1 MFSDLDNYLF
11 KQGTHYELYEK
22 MGAHPLEGGGFHVA
36 VWAPHA
42 DSVSLLYDGNGWNP
56 DATPLPRTEGTDVFE
71 ADIPDACDGQCY
83 KFQIKT
89 RDGRYLKKADPYA
102 FRAECRPGTASRFYA
117 PHYEFTDGEWMAR
130 RAASDPVHEAMSIYE
145 CHPASWMRHWETDDE
160 GFYNFS
166 ELADRLVKY
175 VKDMGYT
182 HIELIGLA
190 EYPFDASWGYQ
201 VTGYFA
207 PTARLGSPDDFK
219 HFVDA
224 CHNNGIGII
233 MDWVPA
239 HFPRDDFGLADF
251 DGEPLYEHPDPRL
264 GEHPDWGTKIF
275 NYGYPAVA
283 NFLIAN
289 ALYWLREYHI
299 DGLRVD
305 AVASMLYLDYG
316 RKDGQWVANRYGGNQ
331 NLEAIEF
338 FRHLNSVVHGGFP
351 GVVTIAEES
360 TAWPKVTGA
369 PEDGGLGF
377 TFKWNM
383 GWMHDFLNYMKQD
396 PLFRKFHHNDM
407 TFAMSYSEAEN
418 FILPISHDEVVHLKC
433 SMFEKMP
440 GYEIDKY
447 KNLKCAYAFMIGH
460 PGKKLLFMGQE
471 FGQRREWS
479 EGRELDWFML
489 EDERNQDL
497 KKFVRDLLHLYRR
510 SHALWQEDRGF
521 AGFEWLGVDDS
532 SRSIFSFARYSHDRR
547 HPLIFTVNFTPM
559 ERGDYRLGVPAKGH
573 YELVLD
579 ETRGLIPQKDRPVF
593 AAEDISADNRYQSIA
608 YPLPAYGIAVFRR
621 K

>member
-11 KQGTHYELYEK
+11 KQGTHHELYEK

-433 SMFEKMP
+433 SMVEKMP

-489 EDERNQDL
+489 GDERNQDL

>member
-1 MFSDLDNYLF
+1 
-11 KQGTHYELYEK
+11 
-22 MGAHPLEGGGFHVA
+22 
-36 VWAPHA
+36 
-42 DSVSLLYDGNGWNP
+42 
-56 DATPLPRTEGTDVFE
+56 
-71 ADIPDACDGQCY
+71 
-83 KFQIKT
+83 
-89 RDGRYLKKADPYA
+89 
-102 FRAECRPGTASRFYA
+102 
-117 PHYEFTDGEWMAR
+117 
-130 RAASDPVHEAMSIYE
+130 
-145 CHPASWMRHWETDDE
+145 
-160 GFYNFS
+160 
-166 ELADRLVKY
+166 
-175 VKDMGYT
+175 
-182 HIELIGLA
+182 
-190 EYPFDASWGYQ
+190 
-201 VTGYFA
+201 
-207 PTARLGSPDDFK
+207 
-219 HFVDA
+219 
-224 CHNNGIGII
+224 
-233 MDWVPA
+233 
-239 HFPRDDFGLADF
+239 
-251 DGEPLYEHPDPRL
+251 
-264 GEHPDWGTKIF
+264 
-275 NYGYPAVA
+275 
-283 NFLIAN
+283 
-289 ALYWLREYHI
+289 
-299 DGLRVD
+299 
-305 AVASMLYLDYG
+305 
-316 RKDGQWVANRYGGNQ
+316 
-331 NLEAIEF
+331 
-338 FRHLNSVVHGGFP
+338 
-351 GVVTIAEES
+351 TIAEES

-489 EDERNQDL
+489 GDERNQDL

-521 AGFEWLGVDDS
+521 AGFEWLGVDAS

-559 ERGDYRLGVPAKGH
+559 ERGDYRLGVPTKGH